1 MLADMELPIPG
12 GDGPLLRPAL
22 LAAGFADDELR
33 KLRRSGLLTAIERGA
48 YLDSSDPRLRD
59 RAARH
64 GLLVAAAIPR
74 VAADAVV
81 SHVSAAVL
89 HGLPVWNLPLRRVHV
104 TRPRRTGGGLTGRLH
119 VHTAPLDTDEIVFV
133 GGIAVTSPARTIADI
148 ARRAPFEQAV
158 VIADNALYRHLTSP
172 PELAAAVSRADR
184 WPGAPAAR
192 RVAEFADGRSE
203 SVGESR
209 SRVAI
214 ARAGLPPPVPQW
226 EVVRFDG
233 HVLGRVDFAWPKLRV
248 VGEFD
253 GRVKYGR
260 LLRPGQDPGDVVFA
274 EKLRED
280 AIRAEDLRFGRWT
293 WTELDNFTLVAA
305 RLFPR

>member
-1 MLADMELPIPG
+1 M
-12 GDGPLLRPAL
+12 
-22 LAAGFADDELR
+22 
-33 KLRRSGLLTAIERGA
+33 
-48 YLDSSDPRLRD
+48 
-59 RAARH
+59 
-64 GLLVAAAIPR
+64 
-74 VAADAVV
+74 
-81 SHVSAAVL
+81 
-89 HGLPVWNLPLRRVHV
+89 
-104 TRPRRTGGGLTGRLH
+104 
-119 VHTAPLDTDEIVFV
+119 HTAPLDADEIVFV

-158 VIADNALYRHLTSP
+158 VIADTALHRHLTSP
-172 PELAAAVSRADR
+172 SELAAAVSRAVR
-184 WPGAPAAR
+184 WPGVPAAR
-192 RVAEFADGRSE
+192 RVVEFADGRSE

-226 EVVRFDG
+226 EVVRFG
-233 HVLGRVDFAWPKLRV
+233 GCVLGRVDFAWPKLRL

-260 LLRPGQDPGDVVFA
+260 LLRPGQDPGDAVFA

-293 WTELDNFTLVAA
+293 WTELDDFTLVAA
-305 RLFPR
+305 RFFPR